1 MKFWV
6 YLSSFAFEVLEKE
19 CVKIIF
25 MAKISNY
32 VKLFFVK
39 ATIQKVLQ
47 IQSSSLLHLK
57 DKSDFFK
64 ISLVQRPSTK
74 LIGHDIE

>member
-1 MKFWV
+1 MSVLKSFSWPKFQIM
-6 YLSSFAFEVLEKE
+6 L
-19 CVKIIF
+19 
-25 MAKISNY
+25 NY
-32 VKLFFVK
+32 FFVN

-64 ISLVQRPSTK
+64 KNLGQRPSTK